1 MQESQSSKKRSEI
14 DQIPTVKHAEPTCHP
29 AEAAVESTAQQ
40 RANRRRTVTGQKR
53 SVTSTN
59 TKRNT
64 VTVTCGFCG
73 DEFSAKTTRA
83 RYCGAVCRREA
94 WLLRNPE
101 RAAELAE
108 SDKAR
113 LRLHLESKGI
123 AWVELGDTVTDEN
136 EELAQ

>member
-1 MQESQSSKKRSEI
+1 
-14 DQIPTVKHAEPTCHP
+14 
-29 AEAAVESTAQQ
+29 
-40 RANRRRTVTGQKR
+40 
-53 SVTSTN
+53 
-59 TKRNT
+59 
-64 VTVTCGFCG
+64 
-73 DEFSAKTTRA
+73 
-83 RYCGAVCRREA
+83 
-94 WLLRNPE
+94 LLRNPE